1 MKIQKA
7 ILRETWHIA
16 AGVGIGAA
24 IMCGIFAALGKF
36 NTAVLFGA
44 LYSSFFAVLN
54 FFLMGITVQKALDR
68 EDGHVR
74 YVRTSYALRM
84 ILMVAAII
92 IGLRLLKFNII
103 ATLVPFLLPK
113 LVIYA
118 MKLFGL
124 YKPDKPS
131 GKEAESP

>member
-36 NTAVLFGA
+36 HPAVLFGA

-54 FFLMGITVQKALDR
+54 FFLMGITVKTAMYATS
-68 EDGHVR
+68 VR
-74 YVRTSYALRM
+74 RM
-84 ILMVAAII
+84 HC
-92 IGLRLLKFNII
+92 G
-103 ATLVPFLLPK
+103 
-113 LVIYA
+113 
-118 MKLFGL
+118 
-124 YKPDKPS
+124 
-131 GKEAESP
+131 